1 MQYAP
6 SLLAGTGCPRTNS
19 GQHDIEG
26 TCCRQCGAEP
36 GIVAIVVYGDC
47 QPAGSKRAFFRPGM
61 KHPSVVDD
69 NSKSK
74 GWKHVVAYSARQVY
88 QGPLLEGPLR
98 FTATFYRPRLQ
109 GHYGSGKNASKLKAS
124 APEYPTTKPDVLKL
138 ARAAEDALTNVVW
151 RDDAQIVDEH
161 LFKRWGEPARVEI
174 LIEYATPIEPAPAG

>member
-1 MQYAP
+1 MSATTWTTRCPKCDSCLSQNK
-6 SLLAGTGCPRTNS
+6 AGRLCAHCEAKQPIRFT
-19 GQHDIEG
+19 
-26 TCCRQCGAEP
+26 
-36 GIVAIVVYGDC
+36 VYGDC
-47 QPAGSKRAFFRPGM
+47 QPAGSKRAFFRNGM

-88 QGPLLEGPLR
+88 QGPLLDGPLR
-98 FTATFYRPRLQ
+98 FTATFYRPRLK
-109 GHYGSGKNASKLKAS
+109 GHYGSGRNAAALKAS

-138 ARAAEDALTNVVW
+138 ARAAEDALTGVVW

-174 LIEYATPIEPAPAG
+174 VIEQIEPTAAAG